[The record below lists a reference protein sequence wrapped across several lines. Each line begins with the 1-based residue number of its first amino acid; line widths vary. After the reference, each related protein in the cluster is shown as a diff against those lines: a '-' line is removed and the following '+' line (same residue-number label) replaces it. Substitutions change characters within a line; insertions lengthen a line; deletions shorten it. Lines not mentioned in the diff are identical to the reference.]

1 MTDLKGFVGGYKTC
15 LLKFVPY
22 VPDDGEHE
30 ASDSVEGLE
39 YNSSALQQLLKR
51 NILVFLW

>member
-22 VPDDGEHE
+22 VPDDGEHG
-30 ASDSVEGLE
+30 APGSVEGLQ